1 MNQIH
6 LNKRDWFH
14 KKFKMKIEKIKIK
27 KSKFEFNLKF
37 YFFFKNLIKVK
48 LSSNQ
53 VEQFFKLFYTNLDK
67 NYEKIT
73 SIILNEF
80 VTDFK
85 NTTKKNILI
94 QIIDEIGSKLDLK
107 LLLFSLKLYVVKDL
121 LLQEAKIKNVLDI
134 SKLENLD
141 PLSLEYDKITTYSPY
156 STRINGALL
165 SLIFFEKLER
175 NEFNFLS
182 QDSISFI
189 KSLSKLS
196 NELTT
201 KGIEPNQIFMLMFS
215 ESINQSI
222 ISDSGSNYEDRILS
236 VSELTLETL
245 RKLS

>member
-1 MNQIH
+1 
-6 LNKRDWFH
+6 
-14 KKFKMKIEKIKIK
+14 MKIEKIKIK